1 MKKLLSLLLLMVP
14 GLLMAQ
20 NDEPV
25 IVQNVMIGVL
35 PGHMAEFRT
44 GMAEHNKTFHAEVEY
59 GCRVYSIANG
69 ENTGK
74 YIWSMVSSWS
84 AMDNRPS
91 SAEHDDHW
99 DTKVATHLMPNANAS
114 FWRWNTDLSTNASIT
129 EIDILMIWT
138 VDLKMAKQSRAMEL
152 LEKVKKVYDE
162 KMPDEP
168 YGIYMNTMGSTNE
181 GRDLAIVSYMNNLAE
196 LNEQDDFVAY
206 FNEVHGSGSFT
217 SFITEW
223 WSLINAEATEMWVYD
238 EELSGLG
245 PQVNR

>member
-1 MKKLLSLLLLMVP
+1 MVP
-14 GLLMAQ
+14 GVLLAQ
-20 NDEPV
+20 NEEPV

-35 PGHMAEFRT
+35 PGHMADFRA
-44 GMAEHNKTFHAEVEY
+44 GMSEHNKTFHAEGDY

-84 AMDNRPS
+84 AMDNRP
-91 SAEHDDHW
+91 AGEDHDNHW
-99 DTKVATHLMPNANAS
+99 DTEVAVHLMPNANAS
-114 FWRWNTDLSTNASIT
+114 FWRWNTDLSTNTGIS
-129 EIDILMIWT
+129 EINKLMIWT
-138 VDLKMAKQSRAMEL
+138 VDLEIAKQSRAMEL

-168 YGIYMNTMGSTNE
+168 YGIYMNTMTSSAE

-196 LNEQDDFVAY
+196 MNEQQDFVTY
-206 FNEVHGSGSFT
+206 FNEVHGSGAFT

-223 WSLINAEATEMWVYD
+223 WSLIKAESTEMWVYD

-245 PQVNR
+245 PQVSR

>member
-14 GLLMAQ
+14 GFLMAQ
-20 NDEPV
+20 NEEPV

-35 PGHMAEFRT
+35 PGHMADFRA
-44 GMAEHNKTFHAEVEY
+44 GMAEHNKTFHSDAEY

-91 SAEHDDHW
+91 STEHDEHW
-99 DTKVATHLMPNANAS
+99 DTQVAVHMQPDANAS
-114 FWRWNTDLSTNASIT
+114 FWRWSADLSTNTNLS

-162 KMPDEP
+162 KMPDDP
-168 YGIYMNTMGSTNE
+168 YGIYMNTMSSTHE
-181 GRDLAIVSYMNNLAE
+181 GRDLAIVSYMDNLAE
-196 LNEQDDFVAY
+196 MNEQEDFVAY

-223 WSLINAEATEMWVYD
+223 RSLIKAEATEMWVYD